1 MSICTRIDNLYP
13 TFVFTRVNL
22 PEATVMVAG
31 MVTGMTID

>member
-13 TFVFTRVNL
+13 TSVLNRVNL

-31 MVTGMTID
+31 MTID